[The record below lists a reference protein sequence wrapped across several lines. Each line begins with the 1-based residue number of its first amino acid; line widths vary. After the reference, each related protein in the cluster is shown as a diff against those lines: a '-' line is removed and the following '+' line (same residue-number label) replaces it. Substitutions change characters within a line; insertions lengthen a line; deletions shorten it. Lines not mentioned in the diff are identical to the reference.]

1 MPGILGHLCLHLSPA
16 APALLSLKTF
26 VSIDSS
32 TISMENEGKG
42 LLRVTDLTGAKRI
55 FACSVV
61 TTPAGACVCF
71 TLPGVCRAALGG
83 QSRGSNF
90 VPHFVF

>member
-1 MPGILGHLCLHLSPA
+1 MPGILGHLCLHLSAA

-26 VSIDSS
+26 VTVDSS

-42 LLRVTDLTGAKRI
+42 LLRVTDLIGAKRI

-61 TTPAGACVCF
+61 TAPAAACVRVAR
-71 TLPGVCRAALGG
+71 PGLCRAA
-83 QSRGSNF
+83 RGS
-90 VPHFVF
+90 VSW